1 MQNRPQTATPTSVS
15 KRPDPRIRP
24 KSSRSI
30 EHRPS
35 GTTIIRFSL
44 SENCHGD
51 GPVLAK
57 KWTKTVNG
65 VQSCYL
71 DNIETDNTAA
81 KPKSRPT
88 TPAIPAYK
96 QSRSRSA
103 SWAGLVRPQTAKA
116 DQKTKANQANRP
128 LTAPS
133 KSPSQRPVFR
143 PSTARPSRSS
153 KRSLDR
159 QVSKSVDF
167 KTSPETSVN
176 VPERPQTA
184 MRRNSKYDGAH
195 KRPSTASVTF
205 STASDLTL
213 NLPSNLASAESLE
226 TEGEVLPPS
235 SGRRFKQ
242 NIKNKKD
249 AKEALRLVFIQ
260 KMYFRRF
267 PTRYLCNWFE
277 SPNKKSLS
285 CARIFHTKPHCC

>member
-1 MQNRPQTATPTSVS
+1 MQNRPQTATPASVS

-30 EHRPS
+30 ERRPS

-57 KWTKTVNG
+57 KWAKTVNG
-65 VQSCYL
+65 VRTWDL
-71 DNIETDNTAA
+71 DNIETDNTST

-88 TPAIPAYK
+88 TPGIPAYK

-103 SWAGLVRPQTAKA
+103 SWAGLVRPQTVKE
-116 DQKTKANQANRP
+116 DQKTKANRP

-133 KSPSQRPVFR
+133 KSPSQRPVLR
-143 PSTARPSRSS
+143 PSTARPRSS
-153 KRSLDR
+153 KRLSDG

-167 KTSPETSVN
+167 KTSAKTSVN

-184 MRRNSKYDGAH
+184 MRRSSKSDRAH

-213 NLPSNLASAESLE
+213 NLHSNLASTESLE
-226 TEGEVLPPS
+226 TEAEALPPS
-235 SGRRFKQ
+235 SGRKIPR
-242 NIKNKKD
+242 NIRNKKD
-249 AKEALRLVFIQ
+249 AKEALRLVLKTVFFDFLI
-260 KMYFRRF
+260 RNSR
-267 PTRYLCNWFE
+267 
-277 SPNKKSLS
+277 
-285 CARIFHTKPHCC
+285 TKDERLKT

>member
-1 MQNRPQTATPTSVS
+1 MSVNLFHFGASFKKRKHMQNRPQTATPASVS

-30 EHRPS
+30 ERRPS

-57 KWTKTVNG
+57 KWTKTVDG
-65 VQSCYL
+65 VRTWDL
-71 DNIETDNTAA
+71 DNIETDNTST

-103 SWAGLVRPQTAKA
+103 SWAGLVRPQTAKV
-116 DQKTKANQANRP
+116 DQKPISNRP

-133 KSPSQRPVFR
+133 QSPSQRPVFR
-143 PSTARPSRSS
+143 PSTARPRSS
-153 KRSLDR
+153 KRSSDG

-167 KTSPETSVN
+167 KTSPETSV
-176 VPERPQTA
+176 PERPQTA
-184 MRRNSKYDGAH
+184 LRRSSKSEGAH

-213 NLPSNLASAESLE
+213 NLPSNLASTESLE
-226 TEGEVLPPS
+226 TEAEVLPPS
-235 SGRRFKQ
+235 SGRKMHR
-242 NIKNKKD
+242 NIRNKKD
-249 AKEALRLVFIQ
+249 AKEALRSVFIP
-260 KMYFRRF
+260 KHFF
-267 PTRYLCNWFE
+267 
-277 SPNKKSLS
+277 S
-285 CARIFHTKPHCC
+285 TKFAYAS